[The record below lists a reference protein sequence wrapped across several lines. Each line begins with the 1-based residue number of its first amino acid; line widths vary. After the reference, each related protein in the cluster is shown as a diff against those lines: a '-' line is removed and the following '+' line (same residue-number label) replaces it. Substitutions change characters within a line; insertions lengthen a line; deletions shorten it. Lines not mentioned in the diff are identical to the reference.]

1 MLTTEEMKK
10 IALKNLC
17 TLNAYPEVIKRFKE
31 DENDVWCSERC
42 ALGAAKVGILYDT
55 TQSNYT
61 YKKEVDAA
69 LAYVRKQ
76 GDLPYHVIQTNME
89 FGNTFAVLY
98 VSHDEEE
105 DSVIGKDAFIG
116 SRSGYRVYAYVY
128 NADEEDFSEY
138 GGIAIKES
146 GGGLIRTA

>member
-1 MLTTEEMKK
+1 MLSTKDMKK
-10 IALKNLC
+10 IALKNLR
-17 TLNAYPEVIKRFKE
+17 TLNVYPEVIKRFTE
-31 DENDVWCSERC
+31 DENDVWCSERG
-42 ALGAAKVGILYDT
+42 AFGAAKVGILYDT
-55 TQSNYT
+55 TQIGYT

-105 DSVIGKDAFIG
+105 DSVIGEDAFIG
-116 SRSGYRVYAYVY
+116 KSYGYRAYAYVY
-128 NADEEDFSEY
+128 NADDEDCSEY
-138 GGIAIKES
+138 GGIAIKAM

>member
-10 IALKNLC
+10 IALKNLR
-17 TLNAYPEVIKRFKE
+17 TLNVYPEVIKRFKE
-31 DENDVWCSERC
+31 DENDVWCSERV
-42 ALGAAKVGILYDT
+42 AMGAAKVGILYDT
-55 TQSNYT
+55 TQIGYT

-76 GDLPYHVIQTNME
+76 GDLPYHVVQTNME

-116 SRSGYRVYAYVY
+116 SRSGHRVYAYVY

-138 GGIAIKES
+138 GGIAVRES